1 MSAVAAGAGAV
12 PGSAAFG
19 SLAAAVAVGGCVG
32 IGRGL
37 VAVSAGVG
45 LVDAVRAGVA
55 LATTDMARI
64 VGVP

>member
-1 MSAVAAGAGAV
+1 M
-12 PGSAAFG
+12 
-19 SLAAAVAVGGCVG
+19 G
-32 IGRGL
+32 IGLGL
-37 VAVSAGVG
+37 VAVSAGVGLVDAVRAGVG

>member
-1 MSAVAAGAGAV
+1 M
-12 PGSAAFG
+12 
-19 SLAAAVAVGGCVG
+19 G
-32 IGRGL
+32 IGLGLGL
-37 VAVSAGVG
+37 VAVSAGVA